1 MTTPFY
7 GKDGIY
13 RSQKPPVVL
22 PEDPNLSMVPFLFR
36 NFPSLSQSTALIDA
50 GTAESF
56 TFFDLLTQVSKLS
69 HALLKLNI
77 NKNDVVLIFSP
88 NSVLFPISFLAVVA
102 IGAIATTVNPL
113 YTINELSNQVND
125 SNPKLII
132 TVNELHHKI
141 KHFNLPCILLSPKGS
156 FDAADSYNTLFC
168 HYSDLINSTSPASS
182 DSLWSSAVQTDVAA
196 LLYSSGTTG
205 KSKGVVLTHR
215 NFIAT
220 ASMVTRDQECYGN
233 SKNVYLCFL
242 PMFHIF
248 GLSVAVYA
256 QLQKGNTVVVMERY
270 EMEKALHAVE
280 KYKVTHMYAVPPVVV
295 ALGKQKKV
303 VSKYDCSSLRE
314 IACGAAPLGKDVI
327 EECAKNFP
335 QAVIVQGYGMTETCG
350 IISREDVKT
359 GPPHS
364 GSTGVLVPGVE
375 CKILDVDTAEPLP
388 PFQKGQ
394 ILVRG
399 QNMMQGYFKNQI
411 ATNETI
417 DKQGWVHT
425 GDLGYFDDKG
435 LLYVVD
441 RIKELIKYK
450 GFQVAPAE
458 LEELLLTHPEI
469 SDAAV
474 IPLPDAEAGEIPV
487 AFVVRSSN
495 SSLTERE
502 VQNFVAK
509 QVTPYKRLH
518 RVIFSRSIPKSA
530 SGKILRRKLRQR
542 AQSNL

>member
-88 NSVLFPISFLAVVA
+88 NSVLFPISFLAVVG

-132 TVNELHHKI
+132 T
-141 KHFNLPCILLSPKGS
+141 GS

-335 QAVIVQGYGMTETCG
+335 QAVIVQGYGVTETCG
-350 IISREDVKT
+350 IISIEDVKT

-364 GSTGVLVPGVE
+364 GSTGVLFPGVE

-502 VQNFVAK
+502 VQNFV
-509 QVTPYKRLH
+509 TPYKRLH